1 MRPAAI
7 SRHGGEMKDS
17 DWGALLW
24 LGLIIL
30 GGIGWICNIIEIAH
44 AEMIT
49 GMIILRVVGIFMFP
63 LGAVL
68 GWL

>member
-1 MRPAAI
+1 VRSAAI
-7 SRHGGEMKDS
+7 SRHGGKMKDS

>member
-1 MRPAAI
+1 
-7 SRHGGEMKDS
+7 MKDS
-17 DWGALLW
+17 DWVALLW

-44 AEMIT
+44 AKMIT

-68 GWL
+68 G

>member
-1 MRPAAI
+1 
-7 SRHGGEMKDS
+7 MKDN
-17 DWGALLW
+17 DWAAFIW

-30 GGIGWICNIIEIAH
+30 GGIGWVLNIIEIAH
-44 AEMIT
+44 ADLVS
-49 GMIILRVVGIFMFP
+49 GFVILRVVGIFMFP

>member
-1 MRPAAI
+1 
-7 SRHGGEMKDS
+7 MKNS
-17 DWGALLW
+17 EWGALLW

-49 GMIILRVVGIFMFP
+49 RMIILRVVGIFMFP

>member
-1 MRPAAI
+1 
-7 SRHGGEMKDS
+7 MKNS
-17 DWGALLW
+17 DWAAFIW

-30 GGIGWICNIIEIAH
+30 GGIGWVLNIIEIAH
-44 AEMIT
+44 ADLISGFVM
-49 GMIILRVVGIFMFP
+49 LRVVGIFMFP

>member
-1 MRPAAI
+1 
-7 SRHGGEMKDS
+7 MKDS
-17 DWGALLW
+17 DWGAFIW

-30 GGIGWICNIIEIAH
+30 GGIGWVLNIVEIAH
-44 AEMIT
+44 AEIVNGFVM
-49 GMIILRVVGIFMFP
+49 LRVVGIFMFP